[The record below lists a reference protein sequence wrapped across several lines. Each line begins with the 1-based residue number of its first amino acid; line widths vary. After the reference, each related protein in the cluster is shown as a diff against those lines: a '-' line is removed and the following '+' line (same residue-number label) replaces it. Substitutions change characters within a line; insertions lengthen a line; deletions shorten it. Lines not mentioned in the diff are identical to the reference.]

1 MYSDRLL
8 SKQGPLAQV
17 WLAANYDKKLSKQQ
31 LLSTN
36 IVQSSSFISNQPL
49 SFASQLLETASSG
62 ASTITLRLSGQLL
75 LGIVR
80 IYSRKTKYLLD
91 DVNDTLFK
99 LKNSFKY
106 ASGGTI
112 LGVDQAAGII
122 NLAPQQTIIS
132 NMNNITLAD
141 QATDFD
147 LLYQDDLNLDDE
159 VPTSNPA
166 SIFSRVN
173 SSNNEEASFNFDQSI
188 EFPRYEHD
196 DYGNTNYDDDIE
208 LDFDLGDNDDAD
220 QSIEVGR
227 NASHTNI
234 ETNEMSIIDGLND
247 KETNMDTVFGEP
259 LQTVDE
265 INIEANVDSEGPEE
279 PITPPSSAVS
289 RPRKR
294 IVGISETGE
303 LKTTKRKLVVDSAEE
318 VETGI
323 TAQTLKRIQQ
333 IQLSG
338 NLPEEQLTLRLTN
351 AEKMQLIHELSSPVT
366 QANKRRKLWSLDE
379 QLQNRCLELANE
391 RAAAETRE
399 QTYDDFGDNVDF
411 DLSLPDFDSDS
422 RSPDSGIVEPTS
434 VPDVE
439 EEEERGPENTTKAS
453 IQVAGHLRTKFL
465 ETNTTDL
472 NELIQTDLQI
482 NDENE
487 ATLPLGIVHKTSGTI
502 NVNKKREATKCFF
515 ELLVLATSDC
525 VQLDQEPGS
534 TKSHLGGKINITARD
549 NLFTT
554 FL

>member
-1 MYSDRLL
+1 MYSDHLL

-49 SFASQLLETASSG
+49 SFVSQGPENASGG

-122 NLAPQQTIIS
+122 NLAPQMTVIS
-132 NMNNITLAD
+132 NMDHITLAD

-147 LLYQDDLNLDDE
+147 LLYQDDLNLDDDA
-159 VPTSNPA
+159 PTSHPA

-173 SSNNEEASFNFDQSI
+173 SSNNEDSFNYDQSI
-188 EFPRYEHD
+188 EFPRFEHD
-196 DYGNTNYDDDIE
+196 NNNNSNYDDDIE
-208 LDFDLGDNDDAD
+208 LDFDLGDNEDGDR
-220 QSIEVGR
+220 SIEVGR
-227 NASHTNI
+227 NVSHANVD
-234 ETNEMSIIDGLND
+234 TNEMSTIEGLD
-247 KETNMDTVFGEP
+247 KESSIDAVFGAP

-265 INIEANVDSEGPEE
+265 INAETNADSEGPEE
-279 PITPPSSAVS
+279 PTTPPSIS
-289 RPRKR
+289 RPRR
-294 IVGISETGE
+294 RLVGISETGE
-303 LKTTKRKLVVDSAEE
+303 LKTTKRKLVVDSMEE

-323 TAQTLKRIQQ
+323 TGQTLRRIQQ
-333 IQLSG
+333 MQLSS

-351 AEKMQLIHELSSPVT
+351 AEKLHLIHELSSPVT
-366 QANKRRKLWSLDE
+366 QANKRRRLWSLDE
-379 QLQNRCLELANE
+379 QLQSRCLELANE
-391 RAAAETRE
+391 DVAVETRE
-399 QTYDDFGDNVDF
+399 QDYDDFGDNMDF
-411 DLSLPDFDSDS
+411 DLSLPEFDSDI
-422 RSPDSGIVEPTS
+422 RDADSS
-434 VPDVE
+434 VAAPVSLEEAE
-439 EEEERGPENTTKAS
+439 EEEERSSENTAKTS
-453 IQVAGHLRTKFL
+453 IQVAGHLRTTFL
-465 ETNTTDL
+465 ENTASNL
-472 NELIQTDLQI
+472 SELIQRDLHI
-482 NDENE
+482 NEESEN
-487 ATLPLGIVHKTSGTI
+487 TLPLGIVHKASGTI
-502 NVNKKREATKCFF
+502 NVSKKREATKCFF

-525 VQLDQEPGS
+525 IQLDQEVGA
-534 TKSHLGGKINITARD
+534 TKTDLGGKINITARD
-549 NLFTT
+549 NLFTA